1 MINENLYIYAIDEEG
16 DLVFVRK
23 FNKHV
28 VIGGKEEKSII
39 TTTDIPENAQNFN
52 ETSDAKDMIEHIQNG
67 DVVFDDEFVDTEN
80 LKLAYKDK
88 YGNFYDRLTDKVVY
102 INDDGD
108 EIGESMEMEFSEA
121 KQILNE
127 SGYQLIDENYDT
139 DVSGTLYKSKLLGL
153 LSKLKRNGYEIDSV
167 VPVSE
172 NENDYS
178 AEYNIY
184 FSKSGVG
191 FKLNL
196 DIYEGKHTS
205 YYIKNSDTNEVIENG
220 EGRSFMSAISTIDFA
235 GLSESTQIDEALE
248 GPATSKQLWTL
259 YKLTKK
265 DYRGQ
270 DLSKED
276 AFKMIGELLKNKE
289 NGSTENKE
297 TPVKK
302 APKTAK
308 PKINDNPLVKVGD
321 IFSFSFGYDMTINQY
336 YKVLSTKGK
345 KAQVVEIGKKWV
357 SGDPGYTGEVVP
369 VPEREIDEPITALIK
384 DDGNIRIK
392 MYGRYHTAYPDS
404 GKPSYENHMD

>member
-1 MINENLYIYAIDEEG
+1 MVNEDLYIYAIDEEG

-23 FNKHV
+23 FNNHI
-28 VIGGKEEKSII
+28 VIGGREEKSIV

-52 ETSDAKDMIEHIQNG
+52 ETSDAKDMIESIQNG
-67 DVVFDDEFVDTEN
+67 YVVFEDEFVDTEK

-88 YGNFYDRLTDKVVY
+88 YGNFYDRLTDKVIYV
-102 INDDGD
+102 NDDGD
-108 EIGESMEMEFSEA
+108 EIGESMGMEFSEA

-127 SGYQLIDENYDT
+127 SGYQL
-139 DVSGTLYKSKLLGL
+139 
-153 LSKLKRNGYEIDSV
+153 
-167 VPVSE
+167 
-172 NENDYS
+172 
-178 AEYNIY
+178 
-184 FSKSGVG
+184 
-191 FKLNL
+191 
-196 DIYEGKHTS
+196 
-205 YYIKNSDTNEVIENG
+205 
-220 EGRSFMSAISTIDFA
+220 
-235 GLSESTQIDEALE
+235 IDEALE

-289 NGSTENKE
+289 NGTTEPKKDV
-297 TPVKK
+297 VKK
-302 APKTAK
+302 TPKTVK

-345 KAQVVEIGKKWV
+345 RAQVVEIGKKWV
-357 SGDPGYTGEVVP
+357 KGSPGYTGEVIP
-369 VPEREIDEPITALIK
+369 DPDNEIDEPTTALIK
-384 DDGNIRIK
+384 DDGTIRVK
-392 MYGRYHTAYPDS
+392 MYSRYYTAYRDS

>member
-1 MINENLYIYAIDEEG
+1 MVNENLYIYAYDEEG
-16 DLVFVRK
+16 DLVFIRK
-23 FNKHV
+23 FNKYV
-28 VIGGKEEKSII
+28 VIGGKEEKSVV

-52 ETSDAKDMIEHIQNG
+52 ETSDAKAMIEYIQNG
-67 DVVFDDEFVDTEN
+67 DVVFDDENVDTEK

-102 INDDGD
+102 VNDDGD

-127 SGYQLIDENYDT
+127 SGYQLIDE
-139 DVSGTLYKSKLLGL
+139 
-153 LSKLKRNGYEIDSV
+153 
-167 VPVSE
+167 
-172 NENDYS
+172 
-178 AEYNIY
+178 
-184 FSKSGVG
+184 
-191 FKLNL
+191 
-196 DIYEGKHTS
+196 
-205 YYIKNSDTNEVIENG
+205 
-220 EGRSFMSAISTIDFA
+220 
-235 GLSESTQIDEALE
+235 ALE

-265 DYRGQ
+265 DYRGK

-289 NGSTENKE
+289 NGSTEEKKE

-302 APKTAK
+302 TPKAAK
-308 PKINDNPLVKVGD
+308 PKINDNPLVHVGD

-345 KAQVVEIGKKWV
+345 RAQVVEIGKKWV
-357 SGDPGYTGEVVP
+357 KGDPGYTGEVIPDPDNEV
-369 VPEREIDEPITALIK
+369 DEPTTALIK
-384 DDGNIRIK
+384 DDGNIRVK
-392 MYGRYHTAYPDS
+392 MFGRYHTAYPDS

>member
-1 MINENLYIYAIDEEG
+1 MVNENLYIYVIDEEG

-28 VIGGKEEKSII
+28 VIGGKEEKSIV

-52 ETSDAKDMIEHIQNG
+52 ETSDAKAMIEHIQNG
-67 DVVFDDEFVDTEN
+67 DVIFEDEFVDTEN

-127 SGYQLIDENYDT
+127 SGYQLIDE
-139 DVSGTLYKSKLLGL
+139 
-153 LSKLKRNGYEIDSV
+153 
-167 VPVSE
+167 
-172 NENDYS
+172 
-178 AEYNIY
+178 
-184 FSKSGVG
+184 
-191 FKLNL
+191 
-196 DIYEGKHTS
+196 
-205 YYIKNSDTNEVIENG
+205 
-220 EGRSFMSAISTIDFA
+220 
-235 GLSESTQIDEALE
+235 ALE

-276 AFKMIGELLKNKE
+276 AFKLIGELLKNKE
-289 NGSTENKE
+289 NGSAENKE
-297 TPVKK
+297 TLVKK

-369 VPEREIDEPITALIK
+369 VPDKEIDEPITALIK
-384 DDGNIRIK
+384 DDGNIRVK
-392 MYGRYHTAYPDS
+392 MYGKYHTAYPDS

>member
-1 MINENLYIYAIDEEG
+1 MVNENLYIYAYDEEG
-16 DLVFVRK
+16 DLVFIRK
-23 FNKHV
+23 PNKHV
-28 VIGGKEEKSII
+28 VIGGKEEKSIV

-52 ETSDAKDMIEHIQNG
+52 ETSDAKAMIEYIQDG
-67 DVVFDDEFVDTEN
+67 DVVFEDEFVDTEK

-88 YGNFYDRLTDKVVY
+88 YGNFYDRLTDKVIYV
-102 INDDGD
+102 NDDGD

-127 SGYQLIDENYDT
+127 SGYQL
-139 DVSGTLYKSKLLGL
+139 
-153 LSKLKRNGYEIDSV
+153 
-167 VPVSE
+167 
-172 NENDYS
+172 
-178 AEYNIY
+178 
-184 FSKSGVG
+184 
-191 FKLNL
+191 
-196 DIYEGKHTS
+196 
-205 YYIKNSDTNEVIENG
+205 
-220 EGRSFMSAISTIDFA
+220 
-235 GLSESTQIDEALE
+235 IDEALE

-289 NGSTENKE
+289 NGSTETKNE

-302 APKTAK
+302 TPKAAK
-308 PKINDNPLVKVGD
+308 PKINDNPLVHVGD

-345 KAQVVEIGKKWV
+345 RAQVVEIGKKWV
-357 SGDPGYTGEVVP
+357 KGSPGYTGEVIPDPDNEV
-369 VPEREIDEPITALIK
+369 DEPITALIK
-384 DDGNIRIK
+384 DDGNIRVK

>member
-1 MINENLYIYAIDEEG
+1 MVNENLYIYAYDEEG

-23 FNKHV
+23 FNKHI
-28 VIGGKEEKSII
+28 VIGGKEEKSIV
-39 TTTDIPENAQNFN
+39 TTTVIPENAQNFN
-52 ETSDAKDMIEHIQNG
+52 ETSDAKAMIEYIQNG
-67 DVVFDDEFVDTEN
+67 DVLFEDEFVDTEK

-88 YGNFYDRLTDKVVY
+88 YGNFYDRLTDKVIY
-102 INDDGD
+102 INNVGD

-259 YKLTKK
+259 FKLTKK

-302 APKTAK
+302 EPKSVK
-308 PKINDNPLVKVGD
+308 PKINDNHL
-321 IFSFSFGYDMTINQY
+321 
-336 YKVLSTKGK
+336 
-345 KAQVVEIGKKWV
+345 
-357 SGDPGYTGEVVP
+357 
-369 VPEREIDEPITALIK
+369 
-384 DDGNIRIK
+384 
-392 MYGRYHTAYPDS
+392 
-404 GKPSYENHMD
+404 

>member
-1 MINENLYIYAIDEEG
+1 MVNENLYIYAIDEEG

-28 VIGGKEEKSII
+28 VIGGKEEKSIV

-52 ETSDAKDMIEHIQNG
+52 ETSDAKAMIEHIQNG
-67 DVVFDDEFVDTEN
+67 DVIFEDEFVDTEN

-127 SGYQLIDENYDT
+127 SGYQLIDE
-139 DVSGTLYKSKLLGL
+139 
-153 LSKLKRNGYEIDSV
+153 
-167 VPVSE
+167 
-172 NENDYS
+172 
-178 AEYNIY
+178 
-184 FSKSGVG
+184 
-191 FKLNL
+191 
-196 DIYEGKHTS
+196 
-205 YYIKNSDTNEVIENG
+205 
-220 EGRSFMSAISTIDFA
+220 
-235 GLSESTQIDEALE
+235 ALE

-289 NGSTENKE
+289 NASTENKE

-384 DDGNIRIK
+384 DDGNIRVK
-392 MYGRYHTAYPDS
+392 MYGKYYTAYPDS

>member
-1 MINENLYIYAIDEEG
+1 MVNENLYIYAYDEEG
-16 DLVFVRK
+16 DLVFIRK
-23 FNKHV
+23 FENMMNLATW
-28 VIGGKEEKSII
+28 IGGKEEKSIV

-52 ETSDAKDMIEHIQNG
+52 ETSDAKAMIEYIQNG
-67 DVVFDDEFVDTEN
+67 DVVFEDEFVDTEK

-88 YGNFYDRLTDKVVY
+88 YGNFYDRLTDKVIYV
-102 INDDGD
+102 NDDGD

-127 SGYQLIDENYDT
+127 SGYQLIDE
-139 DVSGTLYKSKLLGL
+139 
-153 LSKLKRNGYEIDSV
+153 
-167 VPVSE
+167 
-172 NENDYS
+172 
-178 AEYNIY
+178 
-184 FSKSGVG
+184 
-191 FKLNL
+191 
-196 DIYEGKHTS
+196 
-205 YYIKNSDTNEVIENG
+205 
-220 EGRSFMSAISTIDFA
+220 
-235 GLSESTQIDEALE
+235 ALE

-259 YKLTKK
+259 FKLTKK

-289 NGSTENKE
+289 NGSTENEE

-302 APKTAK
+302 EPKSVK

-321 IFSFSFGYDMTINQY
+321 IFSFSFGYDMTINKY

-357 SGDPGYTGEVVP
+357 SGDPGYTGEVIPDPDNEV
-369 VPEREIDEPITALIK
+369 DEPITALIK
-384 DDGNIRIK
+384 DDGNIRVK

>member
-1 MINENLYIYAIDEEG
+1 MVNENLYIYAYDSEG
-16 DLVFVRK
+16 DLVFIRK

-28 VIGGKEEKSII
+28 VIGGKEEKSIV
-39 TTTDIPENAQNFN
+39 TTTDIPENAQHFF
-52 ETSDAKDMIEHIQNG
+52 ETPDARAMVEYIQNG
-67 DVVFDDEFVDTEN
+67 DVVFDDENVDTEK
-80 LKLAYKDK
+80 LKLAYKDQ
-88 YGNFYDRLTDKVVY
+88 YGNFYDRLTDKVIYV
-102 INDDGD
+102 NDDGN

-127 SGYQLIDENYDT
+127 SGYQL
-139 DVSGTLYKSKLLGL
+139 
-153 LSKLKRNGYEIDSV
+153 
-167 VPVSE
+167 
-172 NENDYS
+172 
-178 AEYNIY
+178 
-184 FSKSGVG
+184 
-191 FKLNL
+191 
-196 DIYEGKHTS
+196 
-205 YYIKNSDTNEVIENG
+205 
-220 EGRSFMSAISTIDFA
+220 
-235 GLSESTQIDEALE
+235 IDEALE

-289 NGSTENKE
+289 NGSTEEKKE

-302 APKTAK
+302 TPKAAK
-308 PKINDNPLVKVGD
+308 PKINDNPLVHVGD

-345 KAQVVEIGKKWV
+345 RAQVVEIGKKWV
-357 SGDPGYTGEVVP
+357 KGSPGYTGEVIPDPDNEV
-369 VPEREIDEPITALIK
+369 DEPITALIK
-384 DDGNIRIK
+384 DDGNIRVK

>member
-1 MINENLYIYAIDEEG
+1 MVNENVYIYAIDEEG

-52 ETSDAKDMIEHIQNG
+52 ETSDAKAIIEHIQNG
-67 DVVFDDEFVDTEN
+67 DVVFEDEFVDTAN

-88 YGNFYDRLTDKVVY
+88 YGNFYDRLTNKVVY

-127 SGYQLIDENYDT
+127 SGYQL
-139 DVSGTLYKSKLLGL
+139 
-153 LSKLKRNGYEIDSV
+153 
-167 VPVSE
+167 
-172 NENDYS
+172 
-178 AEYNIY
+178 
-184 FSKSGVG
+184 
-191 FKLNL
+191 
-196 DIYEGKHTS
+196 
-205 YYIKNSDTNEVIENG
+205 
-220 EGRSFMSAISTIDFA
+220 
-235 GLSESTQIDEALE
+235 IDEALE

-384 DDGNIRIK
+384 DDGNIRVK
-392 MYGRYHTAYPDS
+392 MYGKYYTAYPDS

>member
-1 MINENLYIYAIDEEG
+1 MVNENLYIYAIDEEG

-23 FNKHV
+23 FNKHI
-28 VIGGKEEKSII
+28 VIGGKEEKSIV

-52 ETSDAKDMIEHIQNG
+52 ETSDAKAMIEHIQNG
-67 DVVFDDEFVDTEN
+67 DVIFEDEFVDTVN

-108 EIGESMEMEFSEA
+108 EIGESMNMEFSEA

-127 SGYQLIDENYDT
+127 SGYQL
-139 DVSGTLYKSKLLGL
+139 
-153 LSKLKRNGYEIDSV
+153 
-167 VPVSE
+167 
-172 NENDYS
+172 
-178 AEYNIY
+178 
-184 FSKSGVG
+184 
-191 FKLNL
+191 
-196 DIYEGKHTS
+196 
-205 YYIKNSDTNEVIENG
+205 
-220 EGRSFMSAISTIDFA
+220 
-235 GLSESTQIDEALE
+235 IDEALE

-297 TPVKK
+297 TPIKK
-302 APKTAK
+302 SPKTAK

-384 DDGNIRIK
+384 DDGNIRVK
-392 MYGRYHTAYPDS
+392 MYGRYYTAYPDS

>member
-1 MINENLYIYAIDEEG
+1 MVNENLYIYAYDAEG
-16 DLVFVRK
+16 DLVFIRK

-28 VIGGKEEKSII
+28 VIGGKEEKSIV
-39 TTTDIPENAQNFN
+39 TTTDIPENAQHFF
-52 ETSDAKDMIEHIQNG
+52 ETPDARAMIEYIQNG
-67 DVVFDDEFVDTEN
+67 DVVFDDENVDTEK
-80 LKLAYKDK
+80 LKLAYKDQ
-88 YGNFYDRLTDKVVY
+88 YGNFYDRLTDKVIYV
-102 INDDGD
+102 NDDED

-127 SGYQLIDENYDT
+127 SGYQL
-139 DVSGTLYKSKLLGL
+139 V
-153 LSKLKRNGYEIDSV
+153 
-167 VPVSE
+167 
-172 NENDYS
+172 
-178 AEYNIY
+178 
-184 FSKSGVG
+184 
-191 FKLNL
+191 
-196 DIYEGKHTS
+196 
-205 YYIKNSDTNEVIENG
+205 
-220 EGRSFMSAISTIDFA
+220 
-235 GLSESTQIDEALE
+235 DEALE

-289 NGSTENKE
+289 NGSTEEKKE

-302 APKTAK
+302 TPKAAK
-308 PKINDNPLVKVGD
+308 PKINDNPLVHVGD

-357 SGDPGYTGEVVP
+357 KGDPGYTGEVIPDPDNEV
-369 VPEREIDEPITALIK
+369 DEPTTALIK
-384 DDGNIRIK
+384 DDGNIRVK
-392 MYGRYHTAYPDS
+392 MFGRYHTAYPDS

>member
-1 MINENLYIYAIDEEG
+1 MVNENLYIYVIDEEG

-23 FNKHV
+23 FNKHT
-28 VIGGKEEKSII
+28 VIGGKEEKTIV

-52 ETSDAKDMIEHIQNG
+52 ETSDAKAMIEHIQNG
-67 DVVFDDEFVDTEN
+67 DVIFEDEFVDTEN

-127 SGYQLIDENYDT
+127 SGYQLIDE
-139 DVSGTLYKSKLLGL
+139 
-153 LSKLKRNGYEIDSV
+153 
-167 VPVSE
+167 
-172 NENDYS
+172 
-178 AEYNIY
+178 
-184 FSKSGVG
+184 
-191 FKLNL
+191 
-196 DIYEGKHTS
+196 
-205 YYIKNSDTNEVIENG
+205 
-220 EGRSFMSAISTIDFA
+220 
-235 GLSESTQIDEALE
+235 ALE

-289 NGSTENKE
+289 NGSAENKE
-297 TPVKK
+297 TLVKK

-369 VPEREIDEPITALIK
+369 VPDREIDEPFTALIK
-384 DDGNIRIK
+384 DDGNIRVK

>member
-1 MINENLYIYAIDEEG
+1 MVNENLYIYAYDEEC
-16 DLVFVRK
+16 DLVFIRK
-23 FNKHV
+23 FNKHI
-28 VIGGKEEKSII
+28 VIGGKEEKSIV

-52 ETSDAKDMIEHIQNG
+52 ETSDAKAMIEYIQNG
-67 DVVFDDEFVDTEN
+67 DVVFEDEFVDTEK

-88 YGNFYDRLTDKVVY
+88 YGNFYDRLTDKVIYV
-102 INDDGD
+102 NDDGD

-127 SGYQLIDENYDT
+127 SGYQLIDE
-139 DVSGTLYKSKLLGL
+139 
-153 LSKLKRNGYEIDSV
+153 
-167 VPVSE
+167 
-172 NENDYS
+172 
-178 AEYNIY
+178 
-184 FSKSGVG
+184 
-191 FKLNL
+191 
-196 DIYEGKHTS
+196 
-205 YYIKNSDTNEVIENG
+205 
-220 EGRSFMSAISTIDFA
+220 
-235 GLSESTQIDEALE
+235 ALE

-259 YKLTKK
+259 FKLTKK

-289 NGSTENKE
+289 NGSTENEE

-302 APKTAK
+302 EPKSVK

-321 IFSFSFGYDMTINQY
+321 IFSFSFGYDMTINKY

-357 SGDPGYTGEVVP
+357 SGDPGYTGEVISDPDNEV
-369 VPEREIDEPITALIK
+369 DEPITALIK
-384 DDGNIRIK
+384 DDGNIRVK

>member
-1 MINENLYIYAIDEEG
+1 
-16 DLVFVRK
+16 
-23 FNKHV
+23 
-28 VIGGKEEKSII
+28 
-39 TTTDIPENAQNFN
+39 
-52 ETSDAKDMIEHIQNG
+52 
-67 DVVFDDEFVDTEN
+67 
-80 LKLAYKDK
+80 
-88 YGNFYDRLTDKVVY
+88 
-102 INDDGD
+102 
-108 EIGESMEMEFSEA
+108 MEMEFSEA

-127 SGYQLIDENYDT
+127 SGYQL
-139 DVSGTLYKSKLLGL
+139 
-153 LSKLKRNGYEIDSV
+153 
-167 VPVSE
+167 
-172 NENDYS
+172 
-178 AEYNIY
+178 
-184 FSKSGVG
+184 
-191 FKLNL
+191 
-196 DIYEGKHTS
+196 
-205 YYIKNSDTNEVIENG
+205 
-220 EGRSFMSAISTIDFA
+220 
-235 GLSESTQIDEALE
+235 IDEALE

-384 DDGNIRIK
+384 DDGNIRVK
-392 MYGRYHTAYPDS
+392 MYGKYYTAYPDS

>member
-1 MINENLYIYAIDEEG
+1 MVNENVYIYAIDEEG

-23 FNKHV
+23 FNKHI

-52 ETSDAKDMIEHIQNG
+52 ETSDAKAMIEYIQNG
-67 DVVFDDEFVDTEN
+67 DVVFEDEFVDTEK

-127 SGYQLIDENYDT
+127 SGYQL
-139 DVSGTLYKSKLLGL
+139 
-153 LSKLKRNGYEIDSV
+153 
-167 VPVSE
+167 
-172 NENDYS
+172 
-178 AEYNIY
+178 
-184 FSKSGVG
+184 
-191 FKLNL
+191 
-196 DIYEGKHTS
+196 
-205 YYIKNSDTNEVIENG
+205 
-220 EGRSFMSAISTIDFA
+220 
-235 GLSESTQIDEALE
+235 IDEALE

-384 DDGNIRIK
+384 DDGNIRVK

>member
-1 MINENLYIYAIDEEG
+1 MVNENLYIYAIDEEG

-23 FNKHV
+23 LNKHI
-28 VIGGKEEKSII
+28 VIGGKEEKSIV

-52 ETSDAKDMIEHIQNG
+52 VTSDAKAMIEHIQNG
-67 DVVFDDEFVDTEN
+67 DVIFEDEFVDTVN

-102 INDDGD
+102 INNDGD

-127 SGYQLIDENYDT
+127 SGYQL
-139 DVSGTLYKSKLLGL
+139 
-153 LSKLKRNGYEIDSV
+153 
-167 VPVSE
+167 
-172 NENDYS
+172 
-178 AEYNIY
+178 
-184 FSKSGVG
+184 
-191 FKLNL
+191 
-196 DIYEGKHTS
+196 
-205 YYIKNSDTNEVIENG
+205 
-220 EGRSFMSAISTIDFA
+220 
-235 GLSESTQIDEALE
+235 IDEALE

-297 TPVKK
+297 APVKK
-302 APKTAK
+302 APKIAK

-384 DDGNIRIK
+384 DDGNIRVK
-392 MYGRYHTAYPDS
+392 MYGKYYTAYPDS

>member
-1 MINENLYIYAIDEEG
+1 MVNENLYIYAYDAEG
-16 DLVFVRK
+16 DLVFIRK

-28 VIGGKEEKSII
+28 VIGGKEEKSIV
-39 TTTDIPENAQNFN
+39 TTTDIPENAQHFF
-52 ETSDAKDMIEHIQNG
+52 ETPDARAMIEYIQNG
-67 DVVFDDEFVDTEN
+67 DVVFDDENVDTEK
-80 LKLAYKDK
+80 LKLAYKDQ
-88 YGNFYDRLTDKVVY
+88 YGNFYDRLTDKVIYV
-102 INDDGD
+102 NDDED

-127 SGYQLIDENYDT
+127 SGYQL
-139 DVSGTLYKSKLLGL
+139 V
-153 LSKLKRNGYEIDSV
+153 
-167 VPVSE
+167 
-172 NENDYS
+172 
-178 AEYNIY
+178 
-184 FSKSGVG
+184 
-191 FKLNL
+191 
-196 DIYEGKHTS
+196 
-205 YYIKNSDTNEVIENG
+205 
-220 EGRSFMSAISTIDFA
+220 
-235 GLSESTQIDEALE
+235 DEALE

-289 NGSTENKE
+289 NGSTEEKKE

-302 APKTAK
+302 TPKATK
-308 PKINDNPLVKVGD
+308 PKINDNPLVHVGD

-357 SGDPGYTGEVVP
+357 KGDPGYTGEVIPDPDNEV
-369 VPEREIDEPITALIK
+369 DEPTTALIK
-384 DDGNIRIK
+384 DDGNIRVK
-392 MYGRYHTAYPDS
+392 MFGRYHTAYPDS

>member
-1 MINENLYIYAIDEEG
+1 MVNENLYIYAYDAEG
-16 DLVFVRK
+16 DLVFIRK

-28 VIGGKEEKSII
+28 VIGGKEEKSIV
-39 TTTDIPENAQNFN
+39 TTTDIPENAQHFF
-52 ETSDAKDMIEHIQNG
+52 ETPDARAMIEYIQNG
-67 DVVFDDEFVDTEN
+67 DVVFDDENVDTEK
-80 LKLAYKDK
+80 LKLAYKDQ
-88 YGNFYDRLTDKVVY
+88 YGNFYDRLTDKVIYV
-102 INDDGD
+102 NDDGD

-127 SGYQLIDENYDT
+127 SGYQL
-139 DVSGTLYKSKLLGL
+139 
-153 LSKLKRNGYEIDSV
+153 
-167 VPVSE
+167 
-172 NENDYS
+172 
-178 AEYNIY
+178 
-184 FSKSGVG
+184 
-191 FKLNL
+191 
-196 DIYEGKHTS
+196 
-205 YYIKNSDTNEVIENG
+205 
-220 EGRSFMSAISTIDFA
+220 
-235 GLSESTQIDEALE
+235 IDEALE

-289 NGSTENKE
+289 NGSTEEKKE

-302 APKTAK
+302 TPKAAK
-308 PKINDNPLVKVGD
+308 PKINDNPLVHVGD

-357 SGDPGYTGEVVP
+357 KGSPGYTGEVIPDPDNEV
-369 VPEREIDEPITALIK
+369 DEPTTALIK
-384 DDGNIRIK
+384 DDGNIRVK